1 MGGIVITQRLN
12 FKNNTLTIYE
22 LISMLLR
29 GDETCLNGNTTLN
42 ETQMS
47 KIVEGVL
54 LNIPIGY
61 IFLVESN
68 EIYEYKKSYKF
79 MNKYYIIKTIYDFL
93 ENKFQLCDLQI
104 LNNFNGLNI
113 RNLEDYYTR
122 RIQDY
127 MVDVMICVNRQEI
140 EKYKQ
145 KLQTIIDVIK

>member
-1 MGGIVITQRLN
+1 MITQRLN